1 MRFGQQTWKRTASK
15 KSKKKLDTWQNA
27 GLWNA
32 EHSNRRCS
40 FYCRLWKKSQ
50 QINNPYCESTDL
62 EIHGFTDQQQMMNCT
77 HSSEAQVVC
86 FSLMSFLNVDP
97 MGHKNDAMPESTCK
111 ISTDTDNLSISRSI
125 GTLPPHERCHEQ
137 VFQPGA
143 LSSIM
148 NIGSR
153 STIFKSSRSSGLWSS
168 SQAAWSTALVEL
180 RYAHISKK
188 ESNGRGIS
196 QHDIGFFSWCSR
208 FLRVLDPADW
218 DIGGSFS
225 RRLPRSTKWPP

>member
-1 MRFGQQTWKRTASK
+1 MRPPVLEIVRFGQQTWKRTASK
-15 KSKKKLDTWQNA
+15 KSKKNGHLTKRWV
-27 GLWNA
+27 A
-32 EHSNRRCS
+32 ECWTQQSTILLIFYS
-40 FYCRLWKKSQ
+40 FSSFSSFQQFLLSTVKKSQ
-50 QINNPYCESTDL
+50 QINNPYYESTDP
-62 EIHGFTDQQQMMNCT
+62 EIHGFTDQQQMMSCT

-153 STIFKSSRSSGLWSS
+153 STIFEKLEIVWTLEQFASCVKHCAGWTS
-168 SQAAWSTALVEL
+168 L
-180 RYAHISKK
+180 RTYIQKRK
-188 ESNGRGIS
+188 QR
-196 QHDIGFFSWCSR
+196 QRD
-208 FLRVLDPADW
+208 
-218 DIGGSFS
+218 
-225 RRLPRSTKWPP
+225 